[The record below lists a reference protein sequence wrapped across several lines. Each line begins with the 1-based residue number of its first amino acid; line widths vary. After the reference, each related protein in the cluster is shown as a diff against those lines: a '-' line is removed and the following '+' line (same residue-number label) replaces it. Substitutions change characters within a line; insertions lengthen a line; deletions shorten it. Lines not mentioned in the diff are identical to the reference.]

1 MNAQIKLDIHT
12 PESARE
18 LQSLDSI
25 EQALAVAQGYAARDD
40 VARAAPTYR
49 GGLGAARLRHVTEF
63 IEAGLERDLTP
74 FGGFAALDTAS
85 APLNRRP

>member
-1 MNAQIKLDIHT
+1 MNARIKLDMYV
-12 PESARE
+12 P
-18 LQSLDSI
+18 D
-25 EQALAVAQGYAARDD
+25 LAKEPRIW
-40 VARAAPTYR
+40 
-49 GGLGAARLRHVTEF
+49 HVTEF